1 MIMAGTEIFG
11 MEEIKAL
18 TDVIER
24 KMIHRYGSHS
34 VRNGIY
40 RVEEFEAKAE
50 KITGSKHAL
59 ALTNGTAALI
69 VALKGIGVGPGDEVI
84 TSPFTFIAT
93 IEAIVAC
100 GAVPVLGEIDET
112 LSLDPLSAEKLITER
127 TKAIMPVHMFGGAAD
142 LDPFME
148 IGRKHS
154 IPVIEDACEVV
165 GGTYKGRYLGSI
177 GKCGTWSFDPN
188 KTLTVGEGGIVL
200 TDDEDLFF
208 RMDCYHDH
216 GHIHSKAHD
225 RGEEGKFGLGV
236 NYRLSELQGALGVIA
251 LDKMDATLDKLR
263 ATKKKILDAVKETG
277 IKARPLH
284 NVEGDTASHLIF
296 MLPSP
301 EAAVSFR
308 RAAGEAGTGFS
319 IISENTWH
327 YAKHWK
333 ALEEMGEKDIFGT
346 KSPSY
351 APETMAGTEALLC
364 RAVMTGLNINMS
376 DEQIE
381 GIINSVKCGAKTAL
395 S

>member
-1 MIMAGTEIFG
+1 MAGTEIFG
-11 MEEIKAL
+11 IEEIQAL

-34 VRNGIY
+34 VRSG
-40 RVEEFEAKAE
+40 RVEEFEEKAK
-50 KITGSKHAL
+50 KITGSNHAL

-100 GAVPVLGEIDET
+100 GAVPILGEIEET
-112 LSLDPLSAEKLITER
+112 LGLDPVSAEKLITEK
-127 TKAIMPVHMFGGAAD
+127 TKALMPVHMFGAAAD
-142 LDPFME
+142 LDAFVE
-148 IGRKHS
+148 IGKKYS

-177 GKCGTWSFDPN
+177 GDCGTWSFDPN
-188 KTLTVGEGGIVL
+188 KTLTVGEGGIIL
-200 TDDEDLFF
+200 TDDEDLYFK
-208 RMDCYHDH
+208 MDCYHDH
-216 GHIHSKAHD
+216 GHIHSKEHD

-236 NYRLSELQGALGVIA
+236 NYRLNELQGALGVIA
-251 LDKMDATLDKLR
+251 LEKMPATLEKLR
-263 ATKKKILDAVKETG
+263 KTKKRIVDSVKDTG
-277 IKARPLH
+277 IIARPMH
-284 NVEGDTASHLIF
+284 NPEGDTASHLIF

-308 RAAGEAGTGFS
+308 RAAWEAGTSFG
-319 IISENTWH
+319 IISKNTWH

-351 APETMAGTEALLC
+351 APETMAATEAILS
-364 RAVMTGLNINMS
+364 RAVMAGLNINMS
-376 DEQIE
+376 DEEIE
-381 GIINSVKCGAKTAL
+381 RIISSVKCGAKTTL
-395 S
+395 R

>member
-1 MIMAGTEIFG
+1 MAGTEIFG
-11 MEEIKAL
+11 IEEIQAV

-34 VRNGIY
+34 VRSGIY
-40 RVEEFEAKAE
+40 RVEEFEEKAK
-50 KITGSKHAL
+50 KITGSNHAL

-100 GAVPVLGEIDET
+100 GAVPILGEIEET
-112 LSLDPLSAEKLITER
+112 LGLDPVSAEKLITEK
-127 TKAIMPVHMFGGAAD
+127 TKALMPVHMFGAAAD
-142 LDPFME
+142 LDAFVE
-148 IGRKHS
+148 IGKKYS

-177 GKCGTWSFDPN
+177 GDCGTWSFDPN
-188 KTLTVGEGGIVL
+188 KTLTVGEGGIIL
-200 TDDEDLFF
+200 TDDEDLYFK
-208 RMDCYHDH
+208 MDCYHDH
-216 GHIHSKAHD
+216 GHIHSKEHD

-236 NYRLSELQGALGVIA
+236 NYRLNELQGALGVIA
-251 LDKMDATLDKLR
+251 LEKMPATLEKLR
-263 ATKKKILDAVKETG
+263 KTKKRIVDSVKDTG
-277 IKARPLH
+277 ITARPMH
-284 NVEGDTASHLIF
+284 NPEGDTASHLIF

-308 RAAGEAGTGFS
+308 RAAREAGTGFG

-333 ALEEMGEKDIFGT
+333 ALEAMGEKDIFGT

-351 APETMAGTEALLC
+351 APETMAATEAILS
-364 RAVMTGLNINMS
+364 RAVMAGLNINMS
-376 DEQIE
+376 DEEIE
-381 GIINSVKCGAKTAL
+381 RIISSVKCGAKTAL
-395 S
+395 R

>member
-1 MIMAGTEIFG
+1 MAGTEIFG
-11 MEEIKAL
+11 IEEIRVL

-34 VRNGIY
+34 VRSGIY
-40 RVEEFEAKAE
+40 RVEEFEEKAK

-69 VALKGIGVGPGDEVI
+69 TALKGIGVGPGDEVI

-100 GAVPVLGEIDET
+100 GAVPILGEIDET
-112 LSLDPLSAEKLITER
+112 LGLDPVSAEKLITKK
-127 TKAIMPVHMFGGAAD
+127 TGALIPVHMFGAAAD
-142 LDPFME
+142 VDAFVE
-148 IGRKHS
+148 IGKKYD

-177 GKCGTWSFDPN
+177 GDCGTWSFDPN
-188 KTLTVGEGGIVL
+188 KTLTVGEGGLIL
-200 TDDEDLFF
+200 TDDEDLWFK
-208 RMDCYHDH
+208 MDCYHDH
-216 GHIHSKAHD
+216 GHVHSKKHD

-236 NYRLSELQGALGVIA
+236 NYRLSELQGALGVVA
-251 LDKMDATLDKLR
+251 LDKMPAALEKLR
-263 ATKKKILDAVKETG
+263 RTKKRIIDSVKDTG
-277 IKARPLH
+277 IKVRPMHDL
-284 NVEGDTASHLIF
+284 EGDTASHLIF

-308 RAAGEAGTGFS
+308 RAAGETGTGFS

-333 ALEEMGEKDIFGT
+333 ALEEMGEKDFFGT
-346 KSPSY
+346 KAPSY
-351 APETMAGTEALLC
+351 APETMAATEAKLS

-376 DEQIE
+376 DEEIE
-381 GIINSVKCGAKTAL
+381 RIISSVRSGAETAL
-395 S
+395 R

>member
-1 MIMAGTEIFG
+1 MAGTEILG
-11 MEEIKAL
+11 IEEIQAL

-40 RVEEFEAKAE
+40 RVEEFEEKAK
-50 KITGSKHAL
+50 KITGSKYAL

-69 VALKGIGVGPGDEVI
+69 TALKGLGVGPGDEVI

-112 LSLDPLSAEKLITER
+112 LGLDPVSAEKLITNK
-127 TKAIMPVHMFGGAAD
+127 TKALIPVHMFGAAAD
-142 LDPFME
+142 VDAFVE
-148 IGRKHS
+148 IGKKYG
-154 IPVIEDACEVV
+154 IPVVEDACEVV

-225 RGEEGKFGLGV
+225 RGEDGKFGLGV
-236 NYRLSELQGALGVIA
+236 NYRLNELQGALGVIA
-251 LDKMDATLDKLR
+251 LQKMPATLEKLR
-263 ATKKKILDAVKETG
+263 KTKNRILDSVKETG
-277 IKARPLH
+277 IKARPMH

-301 EAAVSFR
+301 EAALSFKN
-308 RAAGEAGTGFS
+308 AAGEAGTGFS

-346 KSPSY
+346 RSPSY
-351 APETMAGTEALLC
+351 APETMTGTDAILS

-376 DEQIE
+376 DGEIE
-381 GIINSVKCGAKTAL
+381 SIINSVKCGAKTAL
-395 S
+395 R

>member
-1 MIMAGTEIFG
+1 MAGTEIFG
-11 MEEIKAL
+11 IEEIKAL

-40 RVEEFEAKAE
+40 RVEEFEEKAK

-69 VALKGIGVGPGDEVI
+69 TALKGLGVGPGDEVI

-112 LSLDPLSAEKLITER
+112 LGLDPVSAEKLITKK
-127 TKAIMPVHMFGGAAD
+127 TKALVPVHMFGAAAD

-148 IGRKHS
+148 ISIIYG
-154 IPVIEDACEVV
+154 IPVVEDACEVV

-188 KTLTVGEGGIVL
+188 KTLTVGEGGLIL
-200 TDDEDLFF
+200 TDDEDLYFK
-208 RMDCYHDH
+208 MDCYHDH

-236 NYRLSELQGALGVIA
+236 NYRLSELQGALGIVA
-251 LDKMDATLDKLR
+251 LDKMDATLEKIR
-263 ATKKKILDAVKETG
+263 KTKKRIINSVKDTG
-277 IKARPLH
+277 IKVRPMH
-284 NVEGDTASHLIF
+284 DPEGDTASHLIF

-301 EAAVSFR
+301 EAAVNFS

-319 IISENTWH
+319 IISQNTWH

-346 KSPSY
+346 KAPSY
-351 APETMAGTEALLC
+351 AAETMAATEAMLS

-376 DEQIE
+376 DGEIE
-381 GIINSVKCGAKTAL
+381 RIIRSVKCGAKASL
-395 S
+395 